1 MKKLWKTLAAIATA
15 TVLTGCGA
23 AGETASEG
31 KTVRIGT
38 MNVSERTSFIDD
50 NGDLTGFEIELLKL
64 VDEKLPDYQFEFVQ
78 LDGPALFSSLDAG
91 KVDMVNANFRRSD
104 AREANYIHTY
114 RAYTYTPYR
123 IVVPEENTE
132 IQSIEDLAG
141 KTVGIGEGSLM
152 ATIMEAYVK
161 ETGAPIELVYVT
173 DNVSELLSGRIDA
186 TVVPQRTVDAWNDSY
201 QDVSFKAVGDPVVG
215 KDGCMKDSNAYW
227 WFAKGSEELRNAI
240 SDALFELRE
249 EGKVS
254 ELSLKWYGKDYP
266 ADIDLE
272 CEQEVMEMYG
282 L

>member
-1 MKKLWKTLAAIATA
+1 MKKLWTTITAMVMTAALA
-15 TVLTGCGA
+15 GCGA
-23 AGETASEG
+23 AGESASDV
-31 KTVRIGT
+31 KTVRVGT

-64 VDEKLPDYQFEFVQ
+64 IDEKLPDYQFEFVQ

-141 KTVGIGEGSLM
+141 KKVGIGEGSLM

-161 ETGAPIELVYVT
+161 ETGAAIELVYVT
-173 DNVSELLSGRIDA
+173 DNVSDLLSGRIDA

-227 WFAKGSEELRNAI
+227 WFAKGSEELRNVI
-240 SDALFELRE
+240 SDALYELRE

-254 ELSLKWYGKDYP
+254 ELALKWYGIDYP
-266 ADIDLE
+266 AQIDLE